1 VWGRLT
7 GRARR
12 QQGPGA
18 QRRGAGESEREQG
31 STVPAGSVLNSVLN
45 QFKNIQTV
53 QMKFKFL
60 KILVGS
66 KDTFP
71 HSKNL
76 KSNKVGKS
84 MR

>member
-1 VWGRLT
+1 VVSGGVRGRVRESRAARRWALT
-7 GRARR
+7 G
-12 QQGPGA
+12 GP
-18 QRRGAGESEREQG
+18 S